1 MYEKRFKFSEPKRD
15 TGYIDIPMVL
25 FTDPV
30 LSEISIDA
38 KFMYSILFDIL
49 QRRSYDNGWV
59 DDKGRIYVM
68 TRPDELKR
76 SFRNS
81 VERTKEVLA
90 ELDQKGLIEWKRC
103 ALGGPDMIYLMNIFA
118 YAENNTG
125 RQKA

>member
-30 LSEISIDA
+30 LSEISFDA

-59 DDKGRIYVM
+59 DDKG
-68 TRPDELKR
+68 
-76 SFRNS
+76 F
-81 VERTKEVLA
+81 
-90 ELDQKGLIEWKRC
+90 IEWKKC
-103 ALGGPDMIYLMNIFA
+103 VPGGPDMIYLMDIFA
-118 YAENNTG
+118 YA
-125 RQKA
+125 